1 MLRHVN
7 RSGALAVMAV
17 VASLASTSY
26 AAGVV
31 LLPPASVGSNQLKG
45 SAVSAAKIAAGAA
58 TTRAVR
64 DGTLLRD
71 DLAAVASAGP
81 AGAVGSA
88 GHTGAPGARGAN
100 GTTGLTGARG
110 PAGTAGAKGA
120 NGDQGSAP
128 KPSYLTVGTLG
139 NVFVAANDESTGTIS
154 CPAGM
159 RVLSGGP
166 SGVPIGPGTPR
177 LTVVA
182 SEPNPA
188 GTGWIVTMRAGAQ
201 QEDFQVQAICAFVD

>member
-7 RSGALAVMAV
+7 RSGALAVVAL
-17 VASLASTSY
+17 VASLASSSY

-31 LLPPASVGSNQLKG
+31 LLPPASVGSTQIKNN
-45 SAVSAAKIAAGAA
+45 AVTAANIAAGAG

-64 DGTLLRD
+64 DRTLLRA
-71 DLAAVASAGP
+71 DLAAAGSAR
-81 AGAVGSA
+81 AAGSA
-88 GHTGAPGARGAN
+88 GQAGAPGARGA
-100 GTTGLTGARG
+100 TGAIGPTGARG

-120 NGDQGSAP
+120 TGDQGSAP
-128 KPSYLTVGTLG
+128 KPGYLAVETG
-139 NVFVAANDESTGTIS
+139 NVVVAPNDESTGTIS

-166 SGVPIGPGTPR
+166 SIVAFGPDLPR

-182 SEPNPA
+182 SEPNSA
-188 GTGWIVTMRAGAQ
+188 GTGWILTMRAGAQ
-201 QEDFQVQAICAFVD
+201 NADFQVQAICAFVD